1 MSLGGMYFQ
10 VTSDHS
16 RAHTHIAEAGNEI
29 AFEQKD
35 RRMFWRGAAWTSP
48 DRRILMEVTQN
59 HTDVA
64 DIMDITWGKGN
75 DPAPGTFVS
84 GVEMCA
90 WKYIIYTEGTYLIY
104 LSNVR
109 NQL

>member
-1 MSLGGMYFQ
+1 MSRGGIST
-10 VTSDHS
+10 VEESDGS
-16 RAHTHIAEAGNEI
+16 RAHPHIAQAGKEI
-29 AFEQKD
+29 VFEQKD

-48 DRRILMEVTQN
+48 DRGTLMDITRN

-64 DIMDITWGKGN
+64 DITDITWGKGN

-90 WKYIIYTEGTYLIY
+90 WKYIIYTEGITTYLPF
-104 LSNVR
+104 
-109 NQL
+109 